1 MTAAYER
8 TTTAMG
14 TVVTIRLAGGPA
26 ADHPVRAQRALDW
39 FARVEECCSRFDP
52 SSELRR
58 MGHHVGHPFAASE
71 ILFEAT
77 RFALAVARASDG
89 AFDPTVGT
97 TMESLG
103 YDVAWQTGERAPSRL
118 PVDATVSWRDIE
130 LDEAEHTITLLRPL
144 VLDLGAVAKGLA
156 VDLAAAELADL
167 EHFAIDAGGDLYL
180 AGHNSRDEPWR
191 VGVRHPRDASTQI
204 ACLRISG
211 AAVCTSGDYE
221 RRLPAGDAHHIVDPR
236 LGSSASG
243 AVSVTVVAPRA
254 MVADAL
260 ATAAFVLGPA
270 RGVAFL
276 ERQGVDGLILSPS
289 LVRTESAGFHHHFD
303 TADATPR

>member
-26 ADHPVRAQRALDW
+26 ADRPVRAQRALDW

-156 VDLAAAELADL
+156 VDLAAAELAS
-167 EHFAIDAGGDLYL
+167 HAGPPRRFGAIRDA
-180 AGHNSRDEPWR
+180 A
-191 VGVRHPRDASTQI
+191 GVRF
-204 ACLRISG
+204 
-211 AAVCTSGDYE
+211 
-221 RRLPAGDAHHIVDPR
+221 
-236 LGSSASG
+236 
-243 AVSVTVVAPRA
+243 
-254 MVADAL
+254 
-260 ATAAFVLGPA
+260 TAALMKG
-270 RGVAFL
+270 RGNYL
-276 ERQGVDGLILSPS
+276 CLHRWEN
-289 LVRTESAGFHHHFD
+289 VRENQIGRAHV
-303 TADATPR
+303 

>member
-1 MTAAYER
+1 MTAAFER

-26 ADHPVRAQRALDW
+26 ADRPVRAQRALDW

-118 PVDATVSWRDIE
+118 PVDATVSWPSTDLRIKNVRDV
-130 LDEAEHTITLLRPL
+130 PL
-144 VLDLGAVAKGLA
+144 VVHAFLPSRTSVPTSAVACA
-156 VDLAAAELADL
+156 RSA
-167 EHFAIDAGGDLYL
+167 
-180 AGHNSRDEPWR
+180 P
-191 VGVRHPRDASTQI
+191 
-204 ACLRISG
+204 
-211 AAVCTSGDYE
+211 
-221 RRLPAGDAHHIVDPR
+221 PATREG
-236 LGSSASG
+236 
-243 AVSVTVVAPRA
+243 
-254 MVADAL
+254 
-260 ATAAFVLGPA
+260 
-270 RGVAFL
+270 
-276 ERQGVDGLILSPS
+276 
-289 LVRTESAGFHHHFD
+289 
-303 TADATPR
+303 